1 MLLNTFC
8 SYVSTFFFPGLICF
22 KCRIKGIS
30 CQCAMVL
37 TGITEGHKVVG
48 ALNDSGQSFG
58 GCERVR
64 SAKHHMIPFAN
75 PRRLYTSK
83 PYCTSFWTS
92 TFFFFFFPC
101 VFWQKIDVMSIP
113 SRLVNKLWS
122 SKEFFSVSVVVFL
135 KRSAISIR
143 MEMHCPI
150 YFLQWSDLLKYFCKS
165 FHQCQVISISLI
177 WIAWTMISKY

>member
-1 MLLNTFC
+1 
-8 SYVSTFFFPGLICF
+8 
-22 KCRIKGIS
+22 
-30 CQCAMVL
+30 MVL

-83 PYCTSFWTS
+83 PYCISSWTSPFSLFFLVSSDKKLMLWTFGPGWLTSFEA
-92 TFFFFFFPC
+92 P
-101 VFWQKIDVMSIP
+101 K
-113 SRLVNKLWS
+113 S
-122 SKEFFSVSVVVFL
+122 SSVSLLLFFL

-150 YFLQWSDLLKYFCKS
+150 YFLWWSDLLKYFCKS
-165 FHQCQVISISLI
+165 FHQCQVSSISLI